1 MFKTNEQAV
10 VKAEELER
18 KKQEK
23 EMQKEYQAH
32 VQQDQKIQEDYQA
45 SDNNFPIENDFPE
58 KETQKQQVEVQEKVE
73 NKVSNDIQTD
83 LIQDIQSEQLAKE
96 KKEFEKEREQAIEK
110 ILKDDEINT
119 AIEEEGEESL
129 EEQEQIEIDNALDEN
144 QEEKIENSKEI
155 ENITQLGKDVEKAKF
170 DLHGTHNE
178 FDQKQEENF
187 APEIV
192 VDDRNNVSTKEDIIA
207 EQINLEE
214 EQEKVSQDTTEKE
227 HILGSEEMKEENNEE
242 ESASTSVLN
251 KDNFTKE
258 QKDTID
264 PKLLEQAQ
272 LAEELKN
279 SYERDKQIIEE
290 KENSSQQSQQE
301 FPAVSAKEQY
311 EKEKKSADFAED
323 ITTPNSEVEWL
334 AKNNQSLNVD
344 TIVSEQ
350 LNEDVGKVGDTET
363 LIPPQTW
370 LLWAF
375 WMQVDLPPE
384 ETKEEEYQTTSV
396 FDDAQ
401 WEGKQI
407 VSAKERQISQ
417 EWKEEERMQME
428 AIQRMQQP
436 QHTQQAQQQKETFNP
451 EITAT
456 EGLAWTGVPPS
467 VNATKKQVDTSIEVI
482 QKMMANIS
490 YNVVASALTISTVVS
505 WLMLMVWVG
514 MWVVDMFYGF
524 SVQGYYS
531 FIFYSLIIG
540 AWVWVVRWSLADH
553 E

>member
-32 VQQDQKIQEDYQA
+32 LQQDQKIQEDYQA
-45 SDNNFPIENDFPE
+45 SDNNFPIENDLP
-58 KETQKQQVEVQEKVE
+58 KNETQKQQVETQVKEE
-73 NKVSNDIQTD
+73 NNASNDIQQD

-96 KKEFEKEREQAIEK
+96 KQEFEKEREKAIEK

-119 AIEEEGEESL
+119 AIEEEREETL

-144 QEEKIENSKEI
+144 QEEKIENTKEI

-170 DLHGTHNE
+170 DLHWTHNE

-192 VDDRNNVSTKEDIIA
+192 VDDRNNISTKEDIIA
-207 EQINLEE
+207 EQIDLEE
-214 EQEKVSQDTTEKE
+214 EQEKTNQDTTEKE
-227 HILGSEEMKEENNEE
+227 HILGSEEMQEENEE
-242 ESASTSVLN
+242 EENVSTSVLN

-272 LAEELKN
+272 LVEELKN

-290 KENSSQQSQQE
+290 QENSSQKE
-301 FPAVSAKEQY
+301 TPADSLKEQHEE
-311 EKEKKSADFAED
+311 EKESVDFAED

-334 AKNNQSLNVD
+334 AKNGQPLNVE

-350 LNEDVGKVGDTET
+350 LNEDVGKVEDTET

-384 ETKEEEYQTTSV
+384 EIKEEEYQTTSV

-407 VSAKERQISQ
+407 VSAKEKQVSQ
-417 EWKEEERMQME
+417 EWKEDERMQME

-436 QHTQQAQQQKETFNP
+436 QQTQQAQQQKETFNP

-490 YNVVASALTISTVVS
+490 YNVVTSALTISTVVS

-524 SVQGYYS
+524 SVQWYYS

>member
-32 VQQDQKIQEDYQA
+32 LQQDQKIQEDYQA

-58 KETQKQQVEVQEKVE
+58 NEPQKQQVESQAQVE
-73 NKVSNDIQTD
+73 NNTSNDIQKD

-96 KKEFEKEREQAIEK
+96 KQEFEKEREKAIEK

-119 AIEEEGEESL
+119 AIEEEREETL

-144 QEEKIENSKEI
+144 QEEKIENTKEI

-170 DLHGTHNE
+170 DLHWTHDE

-192 VDDRNNVSTKEDIIA
+192 VDDRNNISTKEDIIA

-214 EQEKVSQDTTEKE
+214 EQEKVSKDTTEKE
-227 HILGSEEMKEENNEE
+227 HILGIEEIQEENEE
-242 ESASTSVLN
+242 EENASTSVLN

-290 KENSSQQSQQE
+290 QGKPSQE
-301 FPAVSAKEQY
+301 ETPADSLKEQY
-311 EKEKKSADFAED
+311 EKEKESVDFAED

-334 AKNNQSLNVD
+334 AKNGQPLNVD

-350 LNEDVGKVGDTET
+350 LNEDVGKVEDTET

-384 ETKEEEYQTTSV
+384 EIKEEEYQTTSV

-407 VSAKERQISQ
+407 VSAKEKQVSQ
-417 EWKEEERMQME
+417 EWKEDERMQME

-436 QHTQQAQQQKETFNP
+436 QQTQQAQQQKETFNP

-524 SVQGYYS
+524 SVQWYYS

>member
-32 VQQDQKIQEDYQA
+32 LQQDQKIQEDYQA
-45 SDNNFPIENDFPE
+45 SDNNFPIENDLPE
-58 KETQKQQVEVQEKVE
+58 NEPQKQQVETQAQVE
-73 NKVSNDIQTD
+73 NNTSNDIQKD

-119 AIEEEGEESL
+119 AIEEEGEENL

-144 QEEKIENSKEI
+144 QEEKIENTKEI

-170 DLHGTHNE
+170 DLHWTHNE

-192 VDDRNNVSTKEDIIA
+192 VDDRNNISTKEDIIA
-207 EQINLEE
+207 EQIDLEE
-214 EQEKVSQDTTEKE
+214 EQEKTNQDITEKE
-227 HILGSEEMKEENNEE
+227 HILGSEEMQEENEE
-242 ESASTSVLN
+242 EENVSTSVLN

-290 KENSSQQSQQE
+290 QEKSSQKETPTDS
-301 FPAVSAKEQY
+301 SKEQY
-311 EKEKKSADFAED
+311 EEEKESVDFAED

-334 AKNNQSLNVD
+334 AKNGQPLNVD

-350 LNEDVGKVGDTET
+350 LNEDVGKVEDTET
-363 LIPPQTW
+363 LIPPQAW
-370 LLWAF
+370 LLWSF
-375 WMQVDLPPE
+375 WMQLDLPPE
-384 ETKEEEYQTTSV
+384 EIKEEEYQTTSV

-407 VSAKERQISQ
+407 VSAKEKQVSQ
-417 EWKEEERMQME
+417 EWKEDERMQME

-436 QHTQQAQQQKETFNP
+436 QQTQQAQQQKETFNP
-451 EITAT
+451 EINAT

-524 SVQGYYS
+524 SVQWYYS

-553 E
+553 D

>member
-23 EMQKEYQAH
+23 EMQKEYQTH
-32 VQQDQKIQEDYQA
+32 LQQDQKIQEDYQA

-58 KETQKQQVEVQEKVE
+58 NATQKKQVESQAQVE
-73 NKVSNDIQTD
+73 NNASNDIQTD

-119 AIEEEGEESL
+119 AIEEEREETL

-155 ENITQLGKDVEKAKF
+155 ENIAQLGKDVEKAKF

-192 VDDRNNVSTKEDIIA
+192 VDDWNNVSIKEDVIA
-207 EQINLEE
+207 EQTRLEE
-214 EQEKVSQDTTEKE
+214 EQEETTQDTTEQE
-227 HILGSEEMKEENNEE
+227 HILGSEEMQE
-242 ESASTSVLN
+242 ESEEKENASTSVLN

-290 KENSSQQSQQE
+290 QENSSQ
-301 FPAVSAKEQY
+301 KETTADSSKEKY
-311 EKEKKSADFAED
+311 EEEKESVDFAED

-334 AKNNQSLNVD
+334 AKNGQPLNVD

-384 ETKEEEYQTTSV
+384 ETKEEEFQTTSV

-407 VSAKERQISQ
+407 VSAKEKQVSQ
-417 EWKEEERMQME
+417 EWKEDERMQME

-436 QHTQQAQQQKETFNP
+436 QQTQQAQQQKETFNP

-524 SVQGYYS
+524 SVQWYYS

>member
-32 VQQDQKIQEDYQA
+32 VQQDQKIQEDYHFN
-45 SDNNFPIENDFPE
+45 DNDFPE
-58 KETQKQQVEVQEKVE
+58 KEAQKQQVEVQEKVE
-73 NKVSNDIQTD
+73 DKVSNDIQTD

-119 AIEEEGEESL
+119 AIEEEREETL
-129 EEQEQIEIDNALDEN
+129 EEQEQIEIDNALDED

-155 ENITQLGKDVEKAKF
+155 ENIAQLGKDVEKAKF
-170 DLHGTHNE
+170 DLHWTHNE

-192 VDDRNNVSTKEDIIA
+192 VDDWNNISIKEDVIA
-207 EQINLEE
+207 EQTRLEE
-214 EQEKVSQDTTEKE
+214 EQEETTQNTTEQE
-227 HILGSEEMKEENNEE
+227 HILGSEEMKEEDDKEE
-242 ESASTSVLN
+242 NASTSVLN

-258 QKDTID
+258 QKDTVD

-301 FPAVSAKEQY
+301 IPAVSAKEQY
-311 EKEKKSADFAED
+311 EKEKESVDFAED

-334 AKNNQSLNVD
+334 TKNNQTLNVD

-363 LIPPQTW
+363 LIPPQAW

-384 ETKEEEYQTTSV
+384 EIKEEEYQTTSV

-401 WEGKQI
+401 GEGKQI
-407 VSAKERQISQ
+407 VSAKEKQVSQ
-417 EWKEEERMQME
+417 EWKEDERMQME

-436 QHTQQAQQQKETFNP
+436 QQTQQAQQQKETFNP

>member
-32 VQQDQKIQEDYQA
+32 LQQDQKIQEDYQT

-58 KETQKQQVEVQEKVE
+58 NEPQKQQVETQVKEE
-73 NKVSNDIQTD
+73 NNASNDIQKD

-119 AIEEEGEESL
+119 AIEEEREETL

-144 QEEKIENSKEI
+144 QEEKVENTKEI

-170 DLHGTHNE
+170 DLHWTHNE

-192 VDDRNNVSTKEDIIA
+192 VDDRNNISTKEDIIA
-207 EQINLEE
+207 EQIDLEE
-214 EQEKVSQDTTEKE
+214 EQEKTNQDTTEKE
-227 HILGSEEMKEENNEE
+227 HILGSEEMQEENEE
-242 ESASTSVLN
+242 EENASTSVLN

-290 KENSSQQSQQE
+290 QGKSSQE
-301 FPAVSAKEQY
+301 ETPADSLKEQY
-311 EKEKKSADFAED
+311 EEEKESVDFAED

-334 AKNNQSLNVD
+334 AKNGQPLNVD

-350 LNEDVGKVGDTET
+350 LNEDVGKVEDTET

-384 ETKEEEYQTTSV
+384 EIKEDEYQTTSV

-407 VSAKERQISQ
+407 VSAKEKQVSQ
-417 EWKEEERMQME
+417 EGKEDERMQME

-436 QHTQQAQQQKETFNP
+436 QQTQQAQQQKETFNP

-524 SVQGYYS
+524 SVQWYYS

>member
-32 VQQDQKIQEDYQA
+32 LQQDQKIQEDYQT
-45 SDNNFPIENDFPE
+45 SDNNFPIENDLP
-58 KETQKQQVEVQEKVE
+58 KNETQKQQVETQAKEE
-73 NKVSNDIQTD
+73 NNAQNDIQQD

-96 KKEFEKEREQAIEK
+96 KQEFEKEREKAIEK

-119 AIEEEGEESL
+119 AIEEEGEENL

-144 QEEKIENSKEI
+144 QEEKIENTKEI

-170 DLHGTHNE
+170 DLHWTHNE

-192 VDDRNNVSTKEDIIA
+192 VDDRNNISTKEDIIA
-207 EQINLEE
+207 EQIDLEE
-214 EQEKVSQDTTEKE
+214 EQEKVSQNTTEKE
-227 HILGSEEMKEENNEE
+227 HILGSEEMQEENEE
-242 ESASTSVLN
+242 EENASTSVLN

-290 KENSSQQSQQE
+290 QEKSSQKE
-301 FPAVSAKEQY
+301 TPADSTKEQY
-311 EKEKKSADFAED
+311 EEEKESVDFAED

-334 AKNNQSLNVD
+334 TKNGQPLNVD

-384 ETKEEEYQTTSV
+384 EIKEEEYQTTSV

-401 WEGKQI
+401 GEGKQI
-407 VSAKERQISQ
+407 VSAKEKQISQ
-417 EWKEEERMQME
+417 EWKEDERMQME

-436 QHTQQAQQQKETFNP
+436 QQTQQAQQQKETFNP

>member
-32 VQQDQKIQEDYQA
+32 LQQDQKIQEDYQA

-58 KETQKQQVEVQEKVE
+58 NEPQKQQVENQAQVE
-73 NKVSNDIQTD
+73 NNASNDIQKD

-119 AIEEEGEESL
+119 AIEEEREETL

-144 QEEKIENSKEI
+144 QEEKIENTKEI

-170 DLHGTHNE
+170 DLHWTHNE

-192 VDDRNNVSTKEDIIA
+192 VDDRNNISTKEDIIA
-207 EQINLEE
+207 EQIDLEE
-214 EQEKVSQDTTEKE
+214 EQEKTNQDITEKE
-227 HILGSEEMKEENNEE
+227 HILGSEEMQEESEEEEN
-242 ESASTSVLN
+242 ASTSVLN

-279 SYERDKQIIEE
+279 SYERDKQIMEEQEKSSQEETPTDSSKAQYEEE
-290 KENSSQQSQQE
+290 KES
-301 FPAVSAKEQY
+301 V
-311 EKEKKSADFAED
+311 DFAED

-334 AKNNQSLNVD
+334 AKNGQPLNVD

-350 LNEDVGKVGDTET
+350 LNEDVGKVEDTET

-384 ETKEEEYQTTSV
+384 EIKEEEYQTTSV

-401 WEGKQI
+401 GEGKQI
-407 VSAKERQISQ
+407 VSAKEKQVSQ
-417 EWKEEERMQME
+417 DWKEDERMQME

-436 QHTQQAQQQKETFNP
+436 QQTQQAQQQKETFNP

>member
-23 EMQKEYQAH
+23 EIQKEYQAH
-32 VQQDQKIQEDYQA
+32 VQQDQKIQEDYHFN
-45 SDNNFPIENDFPE
+45 DNDFPE
-58 KETQKQQVEVQEKVE
+58 NATQKQQVEVQEKVE

-119 AIEEEGEESL
+119 AIEEEREETL
-129 EEQEQIEIDNALDEN
+129 EEQEQIEIDNALDED

-155 ENITQLGKDVEKAKF
+155 ENIAQLGKDVEKAKF

-192 VDDRNNVSTKEDIIA
+192 VDDGNNISIKEDVIA
-207 EQINLEE
+207 EQTRLEE
-214 EQEKVSQDTTEKE
+214 EQEETTQDTTEKE
-227 HILGSEEMKEENNEE
+227 HILGTEEMKEENVEE
-242 ESASTSVLN
+242 EGASTSVLN
-251 KDNFTKE
+251 KDNFTQE

-290 KENSSQQSQQE
+290 QENSSQKETLVDS
-301 FPAVSAKEQY
+301 PKEQY
-311 EKEKKSADFAED
+311 EKEKESVDFAED

-334 AKNNQSLNVD
+334 AKNNQTLNVD

-350 LNEDVGKVGDTET
+350 LNEDMGKVGDTET

-384 ETKEEEYQTTSV
+384 ESKEEEFQTTSV

-401 WEGKQI
+401 GEGKQI
-407 VSAKERQISQ
+407 VSAKEKQISQ
-417 EWKEEERMQME
+417 ELKEEERMQME

-436 QHTQQAQQQKETFNP
+436 QQTQQAQQQKETFNP

-524 SVQGYYS
+524 SVQWYYS

>member
-32 VQQDQKIQEDYQA
+32 LQQDQKIQEDYQA
-45 SDNNFPIENDFPE
+45 SDNNFSIENDFPE
-58 KETQKQQVEVQEKVE
+58 NETQKQQVETQAQVE
-73 NKVSNDIQTD
+73 NNASNDIQQD

-119 AIEEEGEESL
+119 AIEEEREETL
-129 EEQEQIEIDNALDEN
+129 EEQEQIEIDNALNEN
-144 QEEKIENSKEI
+144 QEEKLENTKEI

-170 DLHGTHNE
+170 DLHWTHNE

-192 VDDRNNVSTKEDIIA
+192 VDDRNNISTKEDIIA
-207 EQINLEE
+207 EQIDLEE

-227 HILGSEEMKEENNEE
+227 HILGSEEMQEENEE
-242 ESASTSVLN
+242 ENASTSVLN

-279 SYERDKQIIEE
+279 SYERDKQIMEE
-290 KENSSQQSQQE
+290 QESSSQKE
-301 FPAVSAKEQY
+301 TPADSTKEQY
-311 EKEKKSADFAED
+311 EEEKESVDFAED

-334 AKNNQSLNVD
+334 AKNGQPLNVD
-344 TIVSEQ
+344 TIVTEQ
-350 LNEDVGKVGDTET
+350 LNEDIGKVEDTET

-384 ETKEEEYQTTSV
+384 EIKEEEYQTTSV

-407 VSAKERQISQ
+407 VGAKEKQISQ
-417 EWKEEERMQME
+417 EWKEDERMQME

-436 QHTQQAQQQKETFNP
+436 QQTQQAQQQKETFNP

-524 SVQGYYS
+524 SVQWYYS

>member
-32 VQQDQKIQEDYQA
+32 LQQDQKIQEDYQA
-45 SDNNFPIENDFPE
+45 SDNNFPIENDLPQNE
-58 KETQKQQVEVQEKVE
+58 PQKQQVETQEKVE
-73 NKVSNDIQTD
+73 NNPSNDLQKD

-96 KKEFEKEREQAIEK
+96 KKEFEKEREKAIEK

-119 AIEEEGEESL
+119 AIEEEGEENL

-144 QEEKIENSKEI
+144 QEEKIENTKEI

-170 DLHGTHNE
+170 DLHWTHNE

-192 VDDRNNVSTKEDIIA
+192 VDDRNNISTKEDIIA
-207 EQINLEE
+207 EQLNLEE
-214 EQEKVSQDTTEKE
+214 EQEQTNQDTTEKE
-227 HILGSEEMKEENNEE
+227 HILGSEEMQEEDEEEEN
-242 ESASTSVLN
+242 SSTSVLN

-264 PKLLEQAQ
+264 PKLFEQAQ

-290 KENSSQQSQQE
+290 QEKSSQKETPVDS
-301 FPAVSAKEQY
+301 SKEQY
-311 EKEKKSADFAED
+311 EEEKESVDFAED

-334 AKNNQSLNVD
+334 AKNGQPLNVD

-350 LNEDVGKVGDTET
+350 LNEDVGKVEDTET

-384 ETKEEEYQTTSV
+384 EIKEEEYQTTSV

-407 VSAKERQISQ
+407 VSAKEKQVSQ
-417 EWKEEERMQME
+417 EWKEDERMQME

-436 QHTQQAQQQKETFNP
+436 QQTQQTQQQKETFNP

>member
-32 VQQDQKIQEDYQA
+32 LQQDQKIQEDYQA

-58 KETQKQQVEVQEKVE
+58 NEPQKQQVETQVKEE
-73 NKVSNDIQTD
+73 NNTSNDIQKN

-96 KKEFEKEREQAIEK
+96 KKEFEKEREKAIEK

-119 AIEEEGEESL
+119 AIEEETEEAI
-129 EEQEQIEIDNALDEN
+129 EEQEQIEIDNALEKN
-144 QEEKIENSKEI
+144 QEEEIEKIKEI
-155 ENITQLGKDVEKAKF
+155 EDITQLGKDVEKAKF
-170 DLHGTHNE
+170 DLHWTHNE

-192 VDDRNNVSTKEDIIA
+192 VDDRNNISTKEDIIA
-207 EQINLEE
+207 EQLNLEE
-214 EQEKVSQDTTEKE
+214 EQEKTNQDTTEKE
-227 HILGSEEMKEENNEE
+227 HILGSEEMQEENEE
-242 ESASTSVLN
+242 EKNASTSVLN

-290 KENSSQQSQQE
+290 QESSSQKGT
-301 FPAVSAKEQY
+301 PAVSLKEQY
-311 EKEKKSADFAED
+311 EEEKESVDFAED

-334 AKNNQSLNVD
+334 AKNGQPLNVD

-384 ETKEEEYQTTSV
+384 EIKEEEYQTTSV

-407 VSAKERQISQ
+407 VSAKEKQVSQ
-417 EWKEEERMQME
+417 EWKEDERMQME

-436 QHTQQAQQQKETFNP
+436 QQTQQAQQQKETFNP

-524 SVQGYYS
+524 SVQWYYS

>member
-32 VQQDQKIQEDYQA
+32 LQQDQKIQEDYQA

-58 KETQKQQVEVQEKVE
+58 NEPQKQQVEAQVE
-73 NKVSNDIQTD
+73 NNASNDIQKD

-119 AIEEEGEESL
+119 AIEEEREETL

-144 QEEKIENSKEI
+144 QEEKIENTKEI

-170 DLHGTHNE
+170 DLHWTHNE

-192 VDDRNNVSTKEDIIA
+192 VDDRNNISTKEDIIA
-207 EQINLEE
+207 EQIDLEE
-214 EQEKVSQDTTEKE
+214 EQEKINQDTTEKE
-227 HILGSEEMKEENNEE
+227 HILGSEEMQEEDEEEEN
-242 ESASTSVLN
+242 ASTSVLN

-279 SYERDKQIIEE
+279 SYERDKQIMEE
-290 KENSSQQSQQE
+290 QEKSSQKETPTDST
-301 FPAVSAKEQY
+301 KEQY
-311 EKEKKSADFAED
+311 EEEKESVDFAED

-334 AKNNQSLNVD
+334 AKNGQPLNVD

-350 LNEDVGKVGDTET
+350 LNEDVGKVEDTET

-384 ETKEEEYQTTSV
+384 EKKEEEYQTTSV

-401 WEGKQI
+401 GEGKQI
-407 VSAKERQISQ
+407 VSAKEKQVSQ
-417 EWKEEERMQME
+417 EWKEDERMQME

-436 QHTQQAQQQKETFNP
+436 QQTQQAQQQKETFNP

-514 MWVVDMFYGF
+514 MWIVDMFYGF
-524 SVQGYYS
+524 SVQWYYS